1 MKHIVRR
8 AHARSAVICLPVE
21 MAQDRSEEKY
31 PGYVGVLIA
40 VGASALLW
48 TLIAS
53 IASAIV

>member
-1 MKHIVRR
+1 MKNVVRR

-21 MAQDRSEEKY
+21 MAQDQREEKY